1 MTTSIVMARIV
12 AAEAVE
18 AVAMTTDAEL
28 VAVTWT
34 MVAIATVEASGR
46 ETTTSTMPE
55 VAAKMVEAATTAV
68 LAVELRTAT
77 AEDVVIWVACYALAT
92 AGV

>member
-1 MTTSIVMARIV
+1 MARIV

-34 MVAIATVEASGR
+34 MVATIATVEASGR
-46 ETTTSTMPE
+46 ETTTSTMPA

-77 AEDVVIWVACYALAT
+77 AEDVVIWVACYVLAT